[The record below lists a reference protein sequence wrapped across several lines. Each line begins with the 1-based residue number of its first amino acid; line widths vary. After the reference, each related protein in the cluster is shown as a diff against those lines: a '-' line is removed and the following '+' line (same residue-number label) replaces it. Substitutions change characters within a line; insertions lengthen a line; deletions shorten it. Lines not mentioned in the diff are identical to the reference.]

1 MAKQTTQSSKTN
13 KSVKTA
19 KMTSSSA
26 QAAAAIC
33 AAPPACAPP
42 VPETAATPPAPLP
55 ELIVMGIDVHLR
67 QHVVCRKTDAS
78 TVQPAQRMK
87 PEELVAWVVKQK
99 GHARRIV
106 CCYEAG
112 PFGYTLQRQLAAHG
126 ITCHVVRPQD
136 WDRHGERVKTDSRD
150 ARELAEALARY
161 EAGNKHAL
169 AIVRVPEV
177 EQEQRRLIT
186 RQREGFVREVRRLGA
201 MGRSHGMSQGHEVS
215 GHWWRK
221 SAWSVLSR
229 HLPQHLKDLLEPLV
243 QVLVKLEEL
252 IAQRTVQIE
261 AKAAAAV
268 KRPKGLGALTERIIE
283 NEVLDWTRFNNRRQ
297 VSSYTG
303 LCPSEHSSG
312 GRRRQ
317 GSINKHGNPRL
328 RHALVESVWRFIRL
342 QPGWKRLLK
351 VVERLK
357 GEVGRRPTNKKK
369 IAVALAR
376 ELAVDLWRLNTG
388 RSTLESLGLIA
399 AETAA

>member
-1 MAKQTTQSSKTN
+1 MAKQTTPSLKTN
-13 KSVKTA
+13 KSLKAVKVRSSRAKTA
-19 KMTSSSA
+19 DATASTTASMPEPSA
-26 QAAAAIC
+26 
-33 AAPPACAPP
+33 PS
-42 VPETAATPPAPLP
+42 APLP
-55 ELIVMGIDVHLR
+55 EIIHLGIDVHLR
-67 QHVVCRKTDAS
+67 QHVVCRKIDAA

-87 PEELVAWVVKQK
+87 PEQLVAWVVKQK
-99 GHARRIV
+99 SQARRIV

-112 PFGYTLQRQLAAHG
+112 PFGYTLQRQLAAQG

-161 EAGNKHAL
+161 EAGNRHAL
-169 AIVRVPEV
+169 AIVRVPAV

-186 RQREGFVREVRRLGA
+186 RQRESFSREVRRLAA
-201 MGRSHGMSQGHEVS
+201 MGRSHGMTQGHEVS
-215 GHWWRK
+215 GRWWRRR
-221 SAWSVLSR
+221 AWSVLSKR
-229 HLPQHLKDLLEPLV
+229 LPQHLRDLLEPLG
-243 QVLVKLEEL
+243 QVLTKLEEL
-252 IAQRTVQIE
+252 IAQRTAQIE
-261 AKAAAAV
+261 AQATAATA
-268 KRPKGLGALTERIIE
+268 RPKGLGALTERIID

-312 GRRRQ
+312 GNRRQ
-317 GSINKHGNPRL
+317 GGINKHGNPRL

-342 QPGWKRLLK
+342 QPGWKRLLR

-357 GEVGRRPTNKKK
+357 NGDGRRPANKKK

-388 RSTLESLGLIA
+388 RSTLEALGL
-399 AETAA
+399 TAAQTATAA

>member
-1 MAKQTTQSSKTN
+1 MAKQATKSTKTVKTKVPAPSRAQSSTE
-13 KSVKTA
+13 T
-19 KMTSSSA
+19 TR
-26 QAAAAIC
+26 AAAISD
-33 AAPPACAPP
+33 
-42 VPETAATPPAPLP
+42 PLP
-55 ELIVMGIDVHLR
+55 NVIHLGIDVHLR
-67 QHVVCRKTDAS
+67 QHVVCRKIDAA

-87 PEELVAWVVKQK
+87 PEQFVAWAVKQK
-99 GHARRIV
+99 ALAQRVV

-112 PFGYTLQRQLAAHG
+112 PFGYTLQRQLAAQG
-126 ITCHVVRPQD
+126 ITCYVVRPQD
-136 WDRHGERVKTDSRD
+136 WDKHGKRVKTDSRD

-169 AIVRVPEV
+169 AVVRVPAV

-201 MGRSHGMSQGHEVS
+201 MGRSHGMTQGHEVS
-215 GHWWRK
+215 GRWWRAR
-221 SAWSVLSR
+221 AWRALSQQI
-229 HLPQHLKDLLEPLV
+229 PEQLKDLLEPLG

-252 IAQRTVQIE
+252 IAQRTKQIE
-261 AKAAAAV
+261 AQATLATQ
-268 KRPKGLGALTERIIE
+268 RPKGLGALTERIIE

-303 LCPSEHSSG
+303 LCPSEDSSG
-312 GRRRQ
+312 GNRRQ

-351 VVERLK
+351 VVDRLNA
-357 GEVGRRPTNKKK
+357 GESKRPANKKK

-388 RSTLESLGLIA
+388 RSTLADLGLIA
-399 AETAA
+399 AQKAA

>member
-1 MAKQTTQSSKTN
+1 MAKQTTKTN
-13 KSVKTA
+13 KSIKTA
-19 KMTSSSA
+19 N
-26 QAAAAIC
+26 
-33 AAPPACAPP
+33 
-42 VPETAATPPAPLP
+42 ETLSVAEATTPTAGAEVQSAPLP
-55 ELIVMGIDVHLR
+55 EIIHLGIDVHLR
-67 QHVVCRKTDAS
+67 QHVVCRKIDAA

-87 PEELVAWVVKQK
+87 PEQLVAWAVKQK
-99 GHARRIV
+99 TLARRVV

-112 PFGYTLQRQLAAHG
+112 PFGYTLQRQLAAQG
-126 ITCHVVRPQD
+126 IICYVVRPQD
-136 WDRHGERVKTDSRD
+136 WDKHGERVKTDSRD

-161 EAGNKHAL
+161 EAGNQHAM
-169 AIVRVPEV
+169 AVVKVPEV
-177 EQEQRRLIT
+177 EQEQRRMIT

-201 MGRSHGMSQGHEVS
+201 MGRSHGMTQGHEVS
-215 GHWWRK
+215 GRWWRQR
-221 SAWSVLSR
+221 AWNALSKR
-229 HLPQHLKDLLEPLV
+229 LPERLKDLLDPLS

-252 IAQRTVQIE
+252 IAARTAQIE
-261 AKAAAAV
+261 AQAAPATQ
-268 KRPKGLGALTERIIE
+268 RPKGLGALTERIIE

-312 GRRRQ
+312 GNRRQ

-351 VVERLK
+351 VLERLK
-357 GEVGRRPTNKKK
+357 GSDGKRPANKKK

-388 RSTLESLGLIA
+388 RSTLENLGLIA
-399 AETAA
+399 AQSAA

>member
-1 MAKQTTQSSKTN
+1 MAKQTTKSSKTN
-13 KSVKTA
+13 KHI
-19 KMTSSSA
+19 
-26 QAAAAIC
+26 QAAAAAASDTAVAVEC
-33 AAPPACAPP
+33 AASMPAP
-42 VPETAATPPAPLP
+42 VQTAPETTAVPPAPLP
-55 ELIVMGIDVHLR
+55 ELMVLGIDVHLN
-67 QHVVCRKTDAS
+67 QHVACRKIEAA

-87 PEELVAWVVKQK
+87 PKEMVAWVVKQK
-99 GHARRIV
+99 SFAKRIV

-150 ARELAEALARY
+150 ARELTEALARY

-201 MGRSHGMSQGHEVS
+201 MGRSHGMSQGYEVN
-215 GHWWRK
+215 GQWWRK
-221 SAWSVLSR
+221 RAWSVLSQR
-229 HLPQHLKDLLEPLV
+229 MPQHLKDLLEPLREL
-243 QVLVKLEEL
+243 LVKLEEL
-252 IAQRTVQIE
+252 IAQRTKQIE
-261 AKAAAAV
+261 VKATAATA
-268 KRPKGLGALTERIIE
+268 RPKGLGALTERIIE
-283 NEVLDWTRFNNRRQ
+283 NEVLDWSRFNNRRQ

-312 GRRRQ
+312 GKRKQ
-317 GSINKHGNPRL
+317 GGINKHGNPRL

-357 GEVGRRPTNKKK
+357 GDGGRRPANKKK

-388 RSTLESLGLIA
+388 RSTLEALGLIA
-399 AETAA
+399 AQTAT

>member
-1 MAKQTTQSSKTN
+1 MAKQTTKSIETN
-13 KSVKTA
+13 KRIKAA
-19 KMTSSSA
+19 KKVTLSSA
-26 QAAAAIC
+26 ETPGSK
-33 AAPPACAPP
+33 AAPTF
-42 VPETAATPPAPLP
+42 ETTGASAPLP
-55 ELIVMGIDVHLR
+55 EIIVLGIDVHLR
-67 QHVVCRKTDAS
+67 QHVVCRKIDGA

-87 PEELVAWVVKQK
+87 PEQLVGWVVKQK
-99 GHARRIV
+99 SLAKRIV

-126 ITCHVVRPQD
+126 ITCRVVRPQD

-161 EAGNKHAL
+161 EAGNRHAL

-186 RQREGFVREVRRLGA
+186 RQRESFTREVRRLGA
-201 MGRSHGMSQGHEVS
+201 MGRSHGMTQGHEVS
-215 GHWWRK
+215 GRWWRK
-221 SAWSVLSR
+221 RAWSDLSKR
-229 HLPQHLKDLLEPLV
+229 LPQPLRDLLEPLG

-252 IAQRTVQIE
+252 IAQRSAQIE
-261 AKAAAAV
+261 AQATAATA
-268 KRPKGLGALTERIIE
+268 RPKGLGALTERIIE

-312 GRRRQ
+312 GSRRQ

-328 RHALVESVWRFIRL
+328 RHALVECVWRFIRL
-342 QPGWKRLLK
+342 QPGWKRLLR

-357 GEVGRRPTNKKK
+357 GDAGSRPANKKK

-388 RSTLESLGLIA
+388 RSTLEALGLSA
-399 AETAA
+399 AQTAA

>member
-1 MAKQTTQSSKTN
+1 MAKQTTQSIKTHKSGKAAKATLSSKEE
-13 KSVKTA
+13 
-19 KMTSSSA
+19 
-26 QAAAAIC
+26 AAASI
-33 AAPPACAPP
+33 AAK
-42 VPETAATPPAPLP
+42 PETSPAQSGPLP
-55 ELIVMGIDVHLR
+55 EVIHLGIDVHLR
-67 QHVVCRKTDAS
+67 QHVVCRKTDAA

-87 PEELVAWVVKQK
+87 PQELVAWVVKQK
-99 GHARRIV
+99 SQAKRIV

-112 PFGYTLQRQLAAHG
+112 PFGYTLQRQLTAQG

-221 SAWSVLSR
+221 SAWSALSKR
-229 HLPQHLKDLLEPLV
+229 LPQHLKDLLAPLV
-243 QVLVKLEEL
+243 QVLVKLDEL
-252 IAQRTVQIE
+252 IAQREAEIE
-261 AKAAAAV
+261 ARATAATA
-268 KRPKGLGALTERIIE
+268 RPKGLGALTERIIE

-312 GRRRQ
+312 GKRRQ
-317 GSINKHGNPRL
+317 GGINKHGNPRL
-328 RHALVESVWRFIRL
+328 RHALVESVWRFMRL

-357 GEVGRRPTNKKK
+357 GDGGSAPANKKK

-388 RSTLESLGLIA
+388 RSTLEALGLIA
-399 AETAA
+399 AKTAA